1 MYLNPIEV
9 RDYMRKLWR
18 KEKELFDLL
27 FGSIIVN
34 QVTLKKQEKG
44 YKIMSNNYTMF
55 FIEVV
60 VVTPN
65 RFRPENK
72 LDD

>member
-9 RDYMRKLWR
+9 RDFMRNLWK
-18 KEKELFDLL
+18 KEKEVLKLL
-27 FGSIIVN
+27 FGNIIVN
-34 QVTLKKQEKG
+34 NETLTKLDKG
-44 YKIMSNNYTMF
+44 YKIISNDFNMF
-55 FIEVV
+55 FIEVL

>member
-18 KEKELFDLL
+18 KEKELLDLL